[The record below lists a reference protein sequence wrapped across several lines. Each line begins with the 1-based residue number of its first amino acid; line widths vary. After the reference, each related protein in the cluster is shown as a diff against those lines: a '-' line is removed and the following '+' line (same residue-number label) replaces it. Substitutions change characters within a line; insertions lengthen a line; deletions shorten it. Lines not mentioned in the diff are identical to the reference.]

1 MVRKYDRYGYNR
13 QYKAKPLLE
22 KHISAPP
29 EFTKGDIDTA
39 YGGNRKRSRADVEE
53 SQRRRRATNAARK
66 LKYPHPLGANNYG
79 WQRGDTK
86 MVLMA
91 AAAPFAPL
99 AAPLLFESGAI
110 SKFARYR
117 VRRQA
122 LRDARAMREAMEA
135 VPEYDKP
142 GLGLA
147 GRMAKRFREGDELA
161 IDTSSANDMVDYV
174 VSKQIIGPET
184 IHETDPTAVKTV
196 GTGLIGPNVGNGTAT
211 YQTLDVLGFVVGQK
225 PSDGGTAAAIGGSTE
240 GNVNEYK
247 NTFVILDQS
256 GGSGKSVLSAICMS
270 TYGMHCQGSGKR
282 EDLSYAFSSYFRENP
297 NAREFV

>member
-13 QYKAKPLLE
+13 QYKAKPCTRRYPFPYPLPFVDDYSAGAVLE

-53 SQRRRRATNAARK
+53 SQRKRRATNAARK

-79 WQRGDTK
+79 WQRGDT
-86 MVLMA
+86 
-91 AAAPFAPL
+91 
-99 AAPLLFESGAI
+99 EDGAI

-147 GRMAKRFREGDELA
+147 GRMAKRFRTVKRRVRKA
-161 IDTSSANDMVDYV
+161 NKIMKYIDYLP
-174 VSKQIIGPET
+174 I
-184 IHETDPTAVKTV
+184 
-196 GTGLIGPNVGNGTAT
+196 
-211 YQTLDVLGFVVGQK
+211 
-225 PSDGGTAAAIGGSTE
+225 
-240 GNVNEYK
+240 
-247 NTFVILDQS
+247 
-256 GGSGKSVLSAICMS
+256 
-270 TYGMHCQGSGKR
+270 
-282 EDLSYAFSSYFRENP
+282 
-297 NAREFV
+297 